1 MIFRERMSHLVGKS
15 PAMEAL
21 RKTVERTILHTGPVL
36 IQGESGVGK
45 DLVARAIACMYE
57 RFVTV
62 NCSAI
67 PDALFE
73 SELFG
78 HTRGAFTGAQN
89 ERIGL
94 FEEANGGAIFLD
106 EIGDMSLPAQ
116 AKVLRALQEN
126 KIVRVGGEK
135 EITVNVR
142 ILAATNKN
150 LKSEIEKGNFREDL
164 YHRLS
169 VVVINVPP
177 LRERKDDIPL
187 LVTNFMEIIAQ
198 DMGKP
203 VPTFEPEAM
212 EALQQYQWTGNIRE
226 LHNIVE
232 RLAIF
237 CGDTITKDDVV
248 RFGNPLN

>member
-1 MIFRERMSHLVGKS
+1 
-15 PAMEAL
+15 
-21 RKTVERTILHTGPVL
+21 
-36 IQGESGVGK
+36 
-45 DLVARAIACMYE
+45 
-57 RFVTV
+57 
-62 NCSAI
+62 
-67 PDALFE
+67 
-73 SELFG
+73 
-78 HTRGAFTGAQN
+78 
-89 ERIGL
+89 
-94 FEEANGGAIFLD
+94 
-106 EIGDMSLPAQ
+106 
-116 AKVLRALQEN
+116 
-126 KIVRVGGEK
+126 VRVGGEK
-135 EITVNVR
+135 EIAVNVR

-198 DMGKP
+198 DMGKS

-212 EALQQYQWTGNIRE
+212 VALQQYQWTGNNRE